1 MVSGNTSR
9 SSGKTNAGS
18 GRDNYVGGN
27 ISDLFGIEASNSQA
41 WLSAMS
47 MEISKPTRMLDGNSK
62 QDTNNMPTAE
72 NNMLSDGM
80 PLISNED

>member
-1 MVSGNTSR
+1 MCI
-9 SSGKTNAGS
+9 
-18 GRDNYVGGN
+18 RD
-27 ISDLFGIEASNSQA
+27 SSQA